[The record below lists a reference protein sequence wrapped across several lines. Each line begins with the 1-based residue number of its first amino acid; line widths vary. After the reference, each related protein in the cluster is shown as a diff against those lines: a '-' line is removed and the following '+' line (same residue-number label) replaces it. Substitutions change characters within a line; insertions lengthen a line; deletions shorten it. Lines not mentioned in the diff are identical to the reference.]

1 MDWKKV
7 SKWGRLLVLAGLL
20 IWVIYESYMHQV
32 LGGGKA
38 PSVHALCPYGALESL
53 YTLLLTGTFIKKIY
67 SGTLVLLIL
76 TVVLALLFRRSFCGL
91 LCPFGALQEFFAR
104 LGQKIFK
111 KRFVIPEKVDRPL
124 RYLKYVVL
132 VLTAGL
138 AWYYGTLWMS
148 PYDPYAAFSHITVIG
163 ESIEE
168 DPLAIIGFIILFA
181 ILIGSLL
188 YDRFF
193 CKYLCPAGAVYAI
206 IGKIS
211 PTKVERNDELC
222 VHCKKCD
229 KVCPVNIKIEQA
241 NQVTT
246 AECINC
252 NECVLE
258 CPVNGAL
265 EVKVAKKPVLP
276 VVMLVLVVG
285 IFFGTIGIAQL
296 TGNFDI
302 LPKAVAEG
310 ETIAI
315 YEVKGYNTIE
325 EAADLTGLTVE
336 EVYEQLAIPTSVPQ
350 DTQFKN
356 ISAIV
361 PEYSFDTAKENAE
374 AAINGTST
382 TDSSSGENTEAAD
395 VSGIKG
401 SMTIQEAMDSIG
413 MKAPEFYRLF
423 EIPDTI
429 PAQTLLSE
437 VQNLSPGY
445 DFQTIKSKIS
455 GGSGET
461 AESNNTT
468 AVDISEIK
476 GSMTIQQAMDSL
488 GMEAT
493 EFYAL
498 FSIPDSV
505 PASTLLKEV
514 STQVP
519 GYDFQTVK
527 NAIQ

>member
-67 SGTLVLLIL
+67 TGTLVLLIL
-76 TVVLALLFRRSFCGL
+76 TVVLALLFRRSFCGM
-91 LCPFGALQEFFAR
+91 LCPFGALQEFFSKI
-104 LGQKIFK
+104 GQKIFK
-111 KRFVIPEKVDRPL
+111 KRFILPEKIDKPL

-163 ESIEE
+163 ESLEE
-168 DPLAIIGFIILFA
+168 DPTAIIGFILLFG
-181 ILIGSLL
+181 ILIGSFF

-193 CKYLCPAGAVYAI
+193 CKYLCPAGALYAI

-211 PTKVERNDELC
+211 PLKVEKDNSLC
-222 VHCKKCD
+222 IHCKKCD
-229 KVCPVNIKIEQA
+229 KVCPVNIKIEQEDK
-241 NQVTT
+241 VTS

-265 EVKVAKKPVLP
+265 EVKVAKKTVAPVAILAI
-276 VVMLVLVVG
+276 VVG

-296 TGNFDI
+296 TGNFEI

-310 ETIAI
+310 ETIPI

-336 EVYEQLAIPTSVPQ
+336 EVYEQLAIPTTVPQ

-374 AAINGTST
+374 AAITGIPVETEESSESVDISGIKGSMSIQEAMDSLGMEAAEFYALFEIPDSVPAQTLLSEIQTLSPGYDFQSIKSKIGGAASDST
-382 TDSSSGENTEAAD
+382 AGESSGTYD
-395 VSGIKG
+395 LSGIKG
-401 SMTIQEAMDSIG
+401 SMTIREAAAQLGIEET
-413 MKAPEFYRLF
+413 EFYTLF
-423 EIPDTI
+423 QIPETV
-429 PAQTLLSE
+429 PAQTLLKEISAQ
-437 VQNLSPGY
+437 VSGY
-445 DFQTIKSKIS
+445 
-455 GGSGET
+455 
-461 AESNNTT
+461 
-468 AVDISEIK
+468 
-476 GSMTIQQAMDSL
+476 SL
-488 GMEAT
+488 E
-493 EFYAL
+493 
-498 FSIPDSV
+498 D
-505 PASTLLKEV
+505 
-514 STQVP
+514 
-519 GYDFQTVK
+519 VK
-527 NAIQ
+527 NSIQ